1 MPCVQPNTKTKPSHI
16 KPRRSI
22 AAESATRPPRRAP
35 FSARGAR
42 APTAQAPAACGA
54 APRVARSY
62 EHRRGGPAVE
72 VERGLAAGR
81 IAHGGGAR
89 EALREVEEAGA
100 VAGGGGVP
108 GGDEVEGAALVAE
121 AQGAAGCPSA
131 VVAVNADAAV
141 RLHQPRRAL
150 HHHLGPRGHR
160 VGPRVA
166 RDGHEPRPPLRDG
179 QQPGAPAGCR
189 GNNTRP
195 SDTTAPLGRR
205 SGSKKPALSAA
216 RTDTSCASPSKRAST
231 TGSTRSAARPS
242 ATRTTTHRSRAGAP
256 AAMRDSGK
264 STVAPRHV
272 TPSLSA
278 SQRPGIASG
287 KSGMPTGVAG
297 ASGPRTGPSCATGT
311 GDCGGA
317 VGAGGAGRVQPRA
330 SRAAASRRRTRLTT
344 SRAAS

>member
-1 MPCVQPNTKTKPSHI
+1 
-16 KPRRSI
+16 
-22 AAESATRPPRRAP
+22 
-35 FSARGAR
+35 
-42 APTAQAPAACGA
+42 
-54 APRVARSY
+54 
-62 EHRRGGPAVE
+62 
-72 VERGLAAGR
+72 
-81 IAHGGGAR
+81 
-89 EALREVEEAGA
+89 
-100 VAGGGGVP
+100 
-108 GGDEVEGAALVAE
+108 
-121 AQGAAGCPSA
+121 
-131 VVAVNADAAV
+131 VNADAAV
-141 RLHQPRRAL
+141 
-150 HHHLGPRGHR
+150 GSTNRGVHCTTTS
-160 VGPRVA
+160 
-166 RDGHEPRPPLRDG
+166 
-179 QQPGAPAGCR
+179 APAGTASAPASR
-189 GNNTRP
+189 AMGTSRARPAAMANSPVPPRGVGGNNTRP